1 MAMLP
6 SEPDVELAS
15 FTVTALSSPGKGLP
29 ALLPNFDFFQ
39 VPFNPASLEYSISNE
54 FDDRNGNNGARQFVK
69 KSTAKLSMTL
79 VFDTTMDGSDV
90 RAQTE
95 RLARLMKPARDG
107 KKNVAPK
114 LTFGWGSYSFQGV
127 IEQYKETL
135 DFFSASGVP
144 LRATV
149 NLTLSAQEVEFQS
162 SKNPNASVDSRL
174 TPEPV
179 DAARGLAPS
188 DVAFALG
195 DPRAARLIASRNV
208 SASLRFAG
216 DASLSVG
223 GAVSIGA
230 PVAFSGGASA
240 SLGGGFWAGGGLS
253 LGGSVAA
260 GAGLP
265 ARGGQSVGGT
275 AGLSASAGAAFAGLR
290 VGTAGLGASI
300 DNASARSLLLPAA
313 IGPGAL
319 AFGPG
324 GRASASGG
332 ASLAADVGAT
342 ADLHARVGFG
352 A

>member
-1 MAMLP
+1 MAMFP
-6 SEPDVELAS
+6 DEPDVELAS
-15 FTVTALSSPGKGLP
+15 FTVADLSSPGKGLP
-29 ALLPNFDFFQ
+29 PLLPNFDFFQ
-39 VPFNPASLEYSISNE
+39 VPFNPASLEYTISNE

-79 VFDTTMDGSDV
+79 VFDTTMDGRDV

-95 RLARLMKPARDG
+95 RLARLMKPAKDG
-107 KKNVAPK
+107 RKNVAPK
-114 LTFGWGSYSFQGV
+114 ITFGWGSYSFQGV

-162 SKNPNASVDSRL
+162 SKNPNASVDGRL

-179 DAARGLAPS
+179 EAARGLAPW

-195 DPRAARLIASRNV
+195 DPRAARRIASLNV
-208 SASLRFAG
+208 SASLRFGGA
-216 DASLSVG
+216 ASLSVG

-230 PVAFSGGASA
+230 PVAFSGFAAA
-240 SLGGGFWAGGGLS
+240 SLGGGEL
-253 LGGSVAA
+253 
-260 GAGLP
+260 
-265 ARGGQSVGGT
+265 
-275 AGLSASAGAAFAGLR
+275 AFAGLR
-290 VGTAGLGASI
+290 VGTANAAASI
-300 DNASARSLLLPAA
+300 DSASARSLLLPAA

-332 ASLAADVGAT
+332 ASLAADVGAA
-342 ADLHARVGFG
+342 ADLHARIGFG

>member
-1 MAMLP
+1 MPMLP
-6 SEPDVELAS
+6 DEQEVELAN
-15 FTVTALSSPGKGLP
+15 FTVAEPTSPGKGLA
-29 ALLPNFDFFQ
+29 ALLPNIDFFQ

-79 VFDTTMDGSDV
+79 VFDSSLDGTDV

-95 RLARLMKPARDG
+95 RLARLMKPAKDG
-107 KKNVAPK
+107 KKNAAPK

-162 SKNPNASVDSRL
+162 ARNPNAAVDAIL

-179 DAARGLAPS
+179 ELPPGRSPRE
-188 DVAFALG
+188 VADALG
-195 DPRAARLIASRNV
+195 DPRAARSIASLNG
-208 SASLRFAG
+208 SASLRFG
-216 DASLSVG
+216 GEASLSVG
-223 GAVSIGA
+223 GAVTIGA

-240 SLGGGFWAGGGLS
+240 SLGGFG
-253 LGGSVAA
+253 
-260 GAGLP
+260 
-265 ARGGQSVGGT
+265 
-275 AGLSASAGAAFAGLR
+275 GLR
-290 VGTAGLGASI
+290 VGAAGVGAAI
-300 DNASARSLLLPAA
+300 DSVVARSLLLPAA
-313 IGPGAL
+313 LGPGAL
-319 AFGPG
+319 ALGPG
-324 GRASASGG
+324 GRAIANAG
-332 ASLAADVGAT
+332 ASLAADVGAA

-352 A
+352 IP